1 MLNDFYNFLLL
12 FIFSK
17 INSGIK
23 LIGRK
28 YFFTMKCTNIKICLC
43 INNFFSKPKSIFV
56 KYIICISVLQ
66 YFLIENFEIILNY
79 QQFLSKLKG
88 IKIIYMNSIQK

>member
-1 MLNDFYNFLLL
+1 MEENIFLQWNAQILK
-12 FIFSK
+12 FVYV
-17 INSGIK
+17 
-23 LIGRK
+23 LI
-28 YFFTMKCTNIKICLC
+28 I
-43 INNFFSKPKSIFV
+43 FFSKPKSIFV